1 MRENL
6 TSKKPKL
13 NQIIRIK
20 LILIGLL
27 LAYSLYQVLNWNLFP
42 WFNFVVIFG
51 SSFLSLIFAL
61 VVKIQSRII
70 KILILTIAS
79 IQLFISAI
87 FHTFHELLR
96 VNWQWLFFPITIVFC
111 LVFWD
116 LLLRRTSKIK
126 FFGRIICS
134 MLLICT
140 FYKFL
145 VRTEWNDFLLIGFVS
160 VIIILLIFSNN
171 KTSEKD

>member
-96 VNWQWLFFPITIVFC
+96 VNWQWLFFLPHSLSSLKLPLFDASAPS
-111 LVFWD
+111 FD
-116 LLLRRTSKIK
+116 A
-126 FFGRIICS
+126 CS
-134 MLLICT
+134 QRW
-140 FYKFL
+140 FL
-145 VRTEWNDFLLIGFVS
+145 MCC
-160 VIIILLIFSNN
+160 
-171 KTSEKD
+171 